1 MSTNLVYVSSG
12 LVLRIKFHG
21 PSDTRGARLV
31 VSDVDRGRR
40 VVVPYAYGLN
50 EDQRRAEAVEAWAER
65 HLGAD
70 FQASWVV
77 GTLVSGSEWV
87 AVSVPYGVAF
97 WGWEA

>member
-1 MSTNLVYVSSG
+1 MSANLVYVSSG
-12 LVLRIKFHG
+12 VVLRIKFHG

-50 EDQRRAEAVEAWAER
+50 EDERRAEVVEAWAER
-65 HLGAD
+65 YLPGCFAG
-70 FQASWVV
+70 SWVV

-87 AVSVPYGVAF
+87 AVSMPVGVTA
-97 WGWEA
+97 